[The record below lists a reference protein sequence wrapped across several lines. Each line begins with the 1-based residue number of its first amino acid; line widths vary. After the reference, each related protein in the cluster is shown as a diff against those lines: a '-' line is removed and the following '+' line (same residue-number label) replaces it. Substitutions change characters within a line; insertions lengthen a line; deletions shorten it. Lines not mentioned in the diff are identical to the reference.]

1 MTDDEKLD
9 AFLRHDASYD
19 GLFFIAVKTTG
30 IYCRPSCKSKPP
42 KRENFLFIDTGDEAR
57 AAGFRACKRCRPDL
71 LEYQP
76 IRDIAEKAKK
86 LIDEAFREKRKLD
99 TQLRDIGVTQHRI
112 TEIFKE
118 QYGVTLFEYMN
129 RLRLEE
135 AKRLLLKTNNE
146 IINIAYSVGFE
157 SLSAFYRFFK
167 NGAGQS
173 PAAYPKENAGCIIP
187 LNTSRPL
194 DCSPSQAMGKA

>member
-1 MTDDEKLD
+1 MKMTDDEKLS

-30 IYCRPSCKSKPP
+30 IYCRPSCKSKTPR
-42 KRENFLFIDTGDEAR
+42 RENFLFVDTGDEAK

-76 IRDIAEKAKK
+76 IRDIAEKAKR
-86 LIDEAFREKRKLD
+86 LIDEAFREKRELD

-118 QYGVTLFEYMN
+118 QYGFTLFEYMN

-135 AKRLLLKTNNE
+135 AKRLLSETNDE
-146 IINIAYSVGFE
+146 IIDIAYSVGFG

-167 NGAGQS
+167 NGSGQA
-173 PAAYPKENAGCIIP
+173 PAAYRKENA
-187 LNTSRPL
+187 L
-194 DCSPSQAMGKA
+194 